1 MAISQQQRTDLL
13 TLVVGMFD
21 AAPTSELLSA
31 LATGLNNGATLDQY
45 AANLGNSSEFGAL
58 YPSYLT
64 IEEFSSRFVTNLLG
78 GNTSEQAVADGAQ
91 FVTDLINAGFSTGQA
106 AYEAIKAVAA
116 APQDDAVWGA
126 AAAELNNKVAV
137 ADYFAVNGDYAGLS
151 LEQMQLVTDG
161 VTADSATVDAKKAA
175 IDNGTILGD
184 SSSTGG
190 TTFSLTTA
198 TDAGS
203 DFVGTSAS
211 DTYIAGLGQNGA
223 AGGLSNTLSSADRL
237 DGQGG
242 YDYLEA
248 TLVPEFYGTSGDN
261 TVAVMPTTKNIE
273 DVMINARDVFSTG
286 QSNTAYTNIT
296 LDAQFMDDIDVIGSY
311 YSNGDLIIDNLTT
324 KQSNGADRNTIDL
337 TVVMDHTAGS
347 NNVNAGGT
355 ANNASDLTV
364 YIDEDYLL
372 AGQTQA
378 ESTIQYEVM
387 NMDAYDLIQA
397 GKQNVELL
405 DGVVFER
412 LNFEMNGQTIELA
425 PLLGEGSDSTG
436 TVIRTHQD
444 LVDAMNAA
452 IAELGLSDQVTAVI
466 SGTFQQETA
475 TGSGEGR
482 TAPAVQIVGAPG
494 VELTSNENLVYLAP
508 SQTNPTSEDG
518 TKVQNSARYDR
529 ADEFREAEQDLPVSI
544 NIELDKVGR
553 DADGGD
559 LIIGAKD
566 QTSGD
571 TDVDQTDGV
580 EVFYIDVRG
589 NESRPSNLGN
599 IASTNNA
606 LKTVYIEND
615 EADYDGADLTVRNLL
630 GQDGQELTLIDASAF
645 TGDFSLAMS
654 NTNGQQAVTSIF
666 GSGNDS
672 YKWSSSETDNNDD
685 DYVNYSI
692 NMGDGD
698 NTVIA
703 NLDGDSVDA
712 IGESFSLTTG
722 TGDDTVTVNMSAGVS
737 YETMADIKANQD
749 TYLKISTGAGD
760 DKILVNDYG
769 SFDVDAGAGSD
780 FIEFDVN
787 DATDNSGEWT
797 VFANTGADTFERVL
811 YNAKL
816 TVSFAGFEQTIDINT
831 TAANKFVATQEFI
844 NSEIIRAIEAN
855 PELSKL
861 LETELNAGNQQLT
874 ISSLVDGLNSLAIAI
889 YQPELLATGTA
900 TEGQVVIAS
909 GDVTAL
915 RQGLIATES
924 VDSDDVSDAA
934 DIATWTTNNANNWDG
949 SVDQTGAGNNTV
961 YNDARVAHDTAESV
975 HDDAADILDSGANLV
990 NYSTGGSSNDAGVG
1004 VSFATVDAGPGSNDI
1019 IVLDSN
1025 VNSMQTVKV
1034 TGEFGKVSVVNF
1046 FDTNTDAVAAD
1057 ASSVGEHALDFST
1070 FLVDKTDSST
1080 DISGNTDSAV
1090 LANVDVILSTAGRS
1104 YTGVHGSAAAGT
1116 LLGANDV
1123 GVIRFD
1129 SSVDTNDTFSGLN
1142 ATNLLAA
1149 LNNTTTNQYGNLND
1163 AALSA
1168 QATTDLVGTTQNHI
1182 IMVENDLNEG
1192 EYKVF
1197 HVTSTVT
1204 SGTVT
1209 NGDFA
1214 TATYLGLMDFG
1225 ASINVNVRGNSTV
1238 ETAIE
1243 NAIKAAQEPGN
1254 TSTIADYAGRTDEQ
1268 YTIADTLANL
1278 LAEAAGED
1286 GSSVLANATTI
1297 SITDGDLAGEQVTF
1311 TGLTSSAPGTAINF
1325 ADDAATMSVT
1335 TKQSIETAL
1344 SGSPEFTAAD
1354 AITVTG
1360 VASGTLS
1367 AAVAGLDANDT
1378 IDFGADVSLTET
1390 VFMDAFTGTGGLNTT
1405 DADVITVTNATVANL
1420 ETVTAELSDNDVIA
1434 FDGGSET
1441 LTAAQYTAAFTTAGL
1456 TATATDT
1463 ITVNTLTGATV
1474 AATAAH
1480 DVFSL
1485 AGTDT
1490 GVSITGFTVADD
1502 TVALGGS
1509 NAATA
1514 LTVAGIDGSET
1525 LIFDTADNLGANGV
1539 NIGNQSGGSA
1549 VNWAVAS
1556 DTGAI
1561 YFDADGDWTN
1571 GSVEVGT
1578 VGVVTGDTLT
1588 AADFTVA

>member
-31 LATGLNNGATLDQY
+31 LASGLNNGATLDQY

-58 YPSYLT
+58 YPTYLT
-64 IEEFSSRFVTNLLG
+64 IEEFSARFVTNLLG
-78 GNTSEQAVADGAQ
+78 GNTSDQAVADGAQ

-161 VTADSATVDAKKAA
+161 VTADSATVDAKKAE
-175 IDNGTILGD
+175 IDNGTILGG
-184 SSSTGG
+184 SSSAEG
-190 TTFSLTTA
+190 TEFFLTTA

-203 DFVGTSAS
+203 AFRGTSAA
-211 DTYIAGLGQNGA
+211 DVYYADLGQNGA
-223 AGGLSNTLSSADRL
+223 AGGMSNTLSSADRL

-242 YDYLEA
+242 YDSLFA

-261 TVAVMPTTKNIE
+261 TVAVMPNTANIE
-273 DVMINARDVFSTG
+273 EVMVNARDVFSNG
-286 QSNTAYTNIT
+286 QNNGDYVTIT
-296 LDAQFMDDIDVIGSY
+296 LDAQFMSDIDVIGSSF
-311 YSNGDLIIDNLTT
+311 SNGDLIIDNLTT

-347 NNVNAGGT
+347 NNVT
-355 ANNASDLTV
+355 SDRSDLTV

-672 YKWSSSETDNNDD
+672 YKWSSSESDNNDD

-692 NMGDGD
+692 NMGNGD

-722 TGDDTVTVNMSAGVS
+722 TGDDTVTVNMTAGVS

-749 TYLKISTGAGD
+749 TYLNISTGAGD

-780 FIEFDVN
+780 FIEFDVQGS
-787 DATDNSGEWT
+787 TDNSGEWT

-811 YNAKL
+811 YNAQL

-900 TEGQVVIAS
+900 TQGQVVIAS

-924 VDSDDVSDAA
+924 VDSDDVSDAV
-934 DIATWTTNNANNWDG
+934 DIAGWTTTNNWDG

-975 HDDAADILDSGANLV
+975 GDDLADILDSGANLV
-990 NYSTGGSSNDAGVG
+990 NYSTGGSSNDTGLG

-1046 FDTNTDAVAAD
+1046 FDTNTDAVQAD

-1129 SSVDTNDTFSGLN
+1129 SSVDTSDTFSGLN

-1204 SGTVT
+1204 GGTVT

-1254 TSTIADYAGRTDEQ
+1254 TFTVAEGAGRTDEQ
-1268 YTIADTLANL
+1268 YNINDTLAHI
-1278 LAEAAGED
+1278 LAAAAGED
-1286 GSSVLANATTI
+1286 GSSVLANASTI

-1325 ADDAATMSVT
+1325 VDNTATMSVA

-1360 VASGTLS
+1360 VTELNLS
-1367 AAVAGLDANDT
+1367 DATAGLDANDT
-1378 IDFGADVSLTET
+1378 IDFADAVTLTQSE
-1390 VFMDAFTGTGGLNTT
+1390 FENAFTAVGSGVNLNTT
-1405 DADVITVTNATVANL
+1405 AADEITVSAVKDNGSDGVFDEIAAID
-1420 ETVTAELSDNDVIA
+1420 AKLSDNDTIEIA
-1434 FDGGSET
+1434 DDVELAFAT
-1441 LTAAQYTAAFTTAGL
+1441 VTAYNEFSV
-1456 TATATDT
+1456 TATLAVETNGSGTAD
-1463 ITVNTLTGATV
+1463 AFASV
-1474 AATAAH
+1474 A
-1480 DVFSL
+1480 L
-1485 AGTDT
+1485 
-1490 GVSITGFTVADD
+1490 VADD
-1502 TVALGGS
+1502 NLTGDVDLVTTFNVSALADGESATIG
-1509 NAATA
+1509 NADAGDMIETGLSTA
-1514 LTVAGIDGSET
+1514 LVDASSAIVDEDTTGI
-1525 LIFDTADNLGANGV
+1525 LNWVFDN
-1539 NIGNQSGGSA
+1539 
-1549 VNWAVAS
+1549 
-1556 DTGAI
+1556 DT
-1561 YFDADGDWTN
+1561 
-1571 GSVEVGT
+1571 
-1578 VGVVTGDTLT
+1578 DTLT
-1588 AADFTVA
+1588 VEIADGTSTGDNETIDIVLTGVASVTASEGVFTIATLDPVA